1 MEKILAQQTEI
12 LKRLE
17 KLSKDDRVLQ
27 AIQTAELYNVDKEG
41 GEDVAQLKDIKE
53 TLDKGFKDENDNI
66 KKLSENIKNLD
77 FAKIKELANK
87 DVPLGVFDKL
97 KDSISS
103 LNPLKMMDSVV
114 EKFKNTFSTEKG
126 RYIREQAKEIRRQD
140 PTKSASVARNEAQEN
155 YDLALAAKKQ
165 QQEIDYAI
173 ENDKDVPIKATDA
186 RLFTTDNNLN
196 NPEDRSDELS
206 TSEEEREQIKAQT
219 EQTDLLRKIE
229 ENTRPMDGDKR
240 LEQPAPSEGGGGL
253 ISGLLGGI
261 SLILVFKKLKRAIVK
276 GLTALFSAK
285 TVMAALKKVI
295 LPAAIIASLFSG
307 VKDAIQ
313 EFKESGSIGKAL
325 LAGLGGILETLTFGL
340 VDEDTLKSIG
350 NLVSE
355 YVIDPIKNF
364 FNAIR
369 KWIGEKVGKIP
380 GVGKYIKQA
389 FGTDSEVTET
399 PITNTE
405 MANEPV
411 VVSPQSGELIYT
423 QSTQNV
429 EAREMAQRE
438 VNKNNI
444 VSAPTSIASS
454 TQNNFIKPTTRNLD
468 SSYNRYISQKYI

>member
-17 KLSKDDRVLQ
+17 KLSKEDRVLQ

-41 GEDVAQLKDIKE
+41 GQDVEALKDIKE
-53 TLDKGFKDENDNI
+53 TLDKGFKSETDNLE
-66 KKLSENIKNLD
+66 KLSNSIKNLD
-77 FAKIKELANK
+77 FAKIKELADK

-114 EKFKNTFSTEKG
+114 GKLKDTFSTEKG
-126 RYIREQAKEIRRQD
+126 RYIREETRELRRQD
-140 PTKSASVARNEAQEN
+140 PTKSLSEARDEAESN
-155 YDLALAAKKQ
+155 YNKALEAKKLQ
-165 QQEIDYAI
+165 AEIDYAI
-173 ENDKDVPIKATDA
+173 DNDKELPIKATDA
-186 RLFTTDNNLN
+186 RLFTTDNDLN
-196 NPEDRSDELS
+196 TPEDRSDELS
-206 TSEEEREQIKAQT
+206 TSEEEREQIKAQA
-219 EQTDLLRKIE
+219 EQTELLRQIE
-229 ENTRPMDGDKR
+229 ENTRPVDGDKR
-240 LEQPAPSEGGGGL
+240 LEQPAPGEGGGGL

-261 SLILVFKKLKRAIVK
+261 GLIAVFKKLKGAIVK
-276 GLTALFSAK
+276 GLKALFSAK
-285 TVMAALKKVI
+285 MVMAALKKVI

-411 VVSPQSGELIYT
+411 IVSPQSGELIYT

-429 EAREMAQRE
+429 QAREMAQRE

-454 TQNNFIKPTTRNLD
+454 TQNNFVKPTTRNLD
-468 SSYNRYISQKYI
+468 NSYNRYISQKYT